1 MKFCFEIVPVEHRVA
16 KIITRF
22 VYKIIFYKIISRVEY
37 SFINLLL
44 LMDALVKV
52 VAARNPFF
60 LFGSGY
66 ISIGNVTFEIDD
78 EENVHGL

>member
-1 MKFCFEIVPVEHRVA
+1 M
-16 KIITRF
+16 II
-22 VYKIIFYKIISRVEY
+22 YNIISRVEY

-66 ISIGNVTFEIDD
+66 ISLGNITFEIDD
-78 EENVHGL
+78 EENVHGLWLNYKENVPPVNEPLSGFL